1 MAYEGLSE
9 PKRQWTYNV
18 AMRFVFQALTTIG
31 YGYIT
36 PQTPRGQLLC
46 ILVALPGIPITIL
59 AFQAIGEMIVRWVNN
74 IVEKFE
80 RKILKREEPRGMQTK
95 SLVFLVSLTL
105 VLIAVNGS
113 VMMDPYEWT
122 FVEAV
127 YFWFVTLTTIG
138 FGDYTMVRSQ
148 RIMELSIN
156 ISQNHDEGKDEA
168 GQKTFEIFTGLF
180 FLFDLILCLCI
191 VSSVLNSVVSFI
203 EENKFRAPCPGCV
216 SRRTQDQVD
225 NEINN
230 ISSNFGS
237 QRAENAMSMTSV
249 EF

>member
-1 MAYEGLSE
+1 M
-9 PKRQWTYNV
+9 
-18 AMRFVFQALTTIG
+18 
-31 YGYIT
+31 
-36 PQTPRGQLLC
+36 C
-46 ILVALPGIPITIL
+46 ILVSLLGIPITIL
-59 AFQAIGEMIVRWVNN
+59 AFQAIGEMIARWVNN

-80 RKILKREEPRGMQTK
+80 RKILKREEPRRLQTK

-113 VMMDPYEWT
+113 VMMGPYEWT

-138 FGDYTMVRSQ
+138 FGDYTIVRSQ
-148 RIMELSIN
+148 RIMKLSIN
-156 ISQNHDEGKDEA
+156 ISQNHDQGKDEA
-168 GQKTFEIFTGLF
+168 EQKTFAVFTGVF
-180 FLFDLILCLCI
+180 YLFDLILCLCI

-203 EENKFRAPCPGCV
+203 EQNKFRAPCPGCV
-216 SRRTQDQVD
+216 SRRTQDQLD

-237 QRAENAMSMTSV
+237 QRKENTMSMTSV
-249 EF
+249 DL

>member
-1 MAYEGLSE
+1 MFG
-9 PKRQWTYNV
+9 V
-18 AMRFVFQALTTIG
+18 G

-36 PQTPRGQLLC
+36 PQTSQGQLLC

-59 AFQAIGEMIVRWVNN
+59 AFQAIGEMIARWVNN

-80 RKILKREEPRGMQTK
+80 RKILKKEEPRGMQTK
-95 SLVFLVSLTL
+95 SLMFLVSLTL
-105 VLIAVNGS
+105 ALIAVNGS

-148 RIMELSIN
+148 RIRELSIN
-156 ISQNHDEGKDEA
+156 ISQKQDEGKDEA

-203 EENKFRAPCPGCV
+203 EENKFRAPCRGCV

-237 QRAENAMSMTSV
+237 QRAENAISMTSV

>member
-1 MAYEGLSE
+1 
-9 PKRQWTYNV
+9 
-18 AMRFVFQALTTIG
+18 
-31 YGYIT
+31 
-36 PQTPRGQLLC
+36 
-46 ILVALPGIPITIL
+46 
-59 AFQAIGEMIVRWVNN
+59 
-74 IVEKFE
+74 
-80 RKILKREEPRGMQTK
+80 MQTK

-105 VLIAVNGS
+105 ALIAVNGS

-138 FGDYTMVRSQ
+138 FGDYTIVKSQ

-168 GQKTFEIFTGLF
+168 EQKTFEIFTGLF

-191 VSSVLNSVVSFI
+191 ISSVLNSVVSFI
-203 EENKFRAPCPGCV
+203 EENKFRTSCPGCV

>member
-1 MAYEGLSE
+1 M
-9 PKRQWTYNV
+9 
-18 AMRFVFQALTTIG
+18 
-31 YGYIT
+31 
-36 PQTPRGQLLC
+36 C
-46 ILVALPGIPITIL
+46 ILVSLLGIPITVL
-59 AFQAIGEMIVRWVNN
+59 AFKSIGELIARCVNN
-74 IVEKFE
+74 IVENFE
-80 RKILKREEPRGMQTK
+80 MKILKREEPKRMRKK
-95 SLVFLVSLTL
+95 SVAFLTLLTL
-105 VLIAVNGS
+105 VLVTANGFI
-113 VMMDPYEWT
+113 MMDLFQWT
-122 FVEAV
+122 FIESV

-138 FGDYTMVRSQ
+138 FGDYTMVKSQ

-156 ISQNHDEGKDEA
+156 ISQNHDEGKDKA
-168 GQKTFEIFTGLF
+168 GQKTFEIFTVLF

-203 EENKFRAPCPGCV
+203 EENKLRAPCPRCV

-237 QRAENAMSMTSV
+237 QRVENAMSMTSV